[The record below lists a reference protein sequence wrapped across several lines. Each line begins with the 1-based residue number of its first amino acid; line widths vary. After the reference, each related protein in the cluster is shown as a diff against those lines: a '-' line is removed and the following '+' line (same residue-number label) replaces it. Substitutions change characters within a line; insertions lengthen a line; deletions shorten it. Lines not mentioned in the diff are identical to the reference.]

1 MKKFVIVL
9 LSFVLMAC
17 SQKII
22 LKDQNGIDLPKE
34 TIVASNPDTGI
45 TVQAL
50 LIRMVEV
57 SPESY
62 YPTYLSPYE
71 KNQITMQQ
79 MMFTK
84 EIMLFVRIDN
94 PNMAHYRVTKR
105 IRDGKHPE
113 NFTDKILFEG
123 TTKKKHFQMT
133 LPKKYDEHYQIMVML
148 DYGDRFPLLRLG
160 YFDVLYKNDE

>member
-1 MKKFVIVL
+1 MKKLVIVL

-50 LIRMVEV
+50 LVRMVEV

-94 PNMAHYRVTKR
+94 PNQEHYRVTKR

-113 NFTDKILFEG
+113 KFEDKILFEG
-123 TTKKKHFQMT
+123 TLKAKHFQIAF
-133 LPKKYDEHYQIMVML
+133 PKEYDKYFQVMVMV
-148 DYGDRFPLLRLG
+148 DYGDRFPMLRLG
-160 YFDVLYKNDE
+160 YFDVLYKNNE